1 MTGTHSRG
9 PRRHSSGPRRH
20 DHHARPR
27 PGIKRV
33 VHSSINDK
41 LSEKTLVQ
49 MPVKAP
55 DTIRII
61 PLGGVEEV
69 GKNMTV
75 IEYGDSIVIVDM
87 GFQFTDEDDTPG
99 VDYIIPDIKYL
110 EARKK
115 KIKALVVTHGHLDHI
130 GGIPYMLEKVGN
142 PPIYTRRFSA
152 AFIRKR
158 QEEFPHL
165 PPLTIHEVE
174 IENRIK
180 VGDDFYMRFYRV
192 THTVP
197 DAMGVIFETPYG
209 NVVFTG
215 DLKVDHDNQVPLEHE
230 QEVFKKLSKENNL
243 MLLSDS
249 TNADNPGWSFSE
261 HFVHESLK
269 KVIEETPGRL
279 IIGTF
284 ASLLERVLFI
294 IEYAEKLGK
303 KVVIDGRSMKTNVAI
318 AKEIGYLKEHRE
330 TVIPVEDIDNY
341 PANKIVVIATGAQG
355 EEFAALMRMGTGK
368 HKKIKLTAADTVML
382 SSSVIPGNEK
392 NVQWL
397 RDNLARCGAKLIH
410 YRIANVHAGGHAWKD
425 ELAWVYRMINPKFF
439 IPIHGGHYFLRV
451 HGDIAHESGTPREN
465 IIIPDNGTIVEI
477 YDKGTKVRRLKDSAS
492 TGDVMI
498 DALGTGDVKE
508 VVIRDRQQLAQDGI
522 FVIFAMV
529 DMKTGKVV
537 KSPDIISRGFIYLKE
552 SQDLLREVRHIIR
565 RTIEET
571 ASNQRPINFDLIKT
585 AVREKVTKFLLQKT
599 GKRPIVL
606 PAIAE
611 V

>member
-1 MTGTHSRG
+1 MESKT
-9 PRRHSSGPRRH
+9 
-20 DHHARPR
+20 R
-27 PGIKRV
+27 PGGHRRPANRSSRSRNNNRSSPKKV
-33 VHSSINDK
+33 VHSSIRETKEAPSHDH
-41 LSEKTLVQ
+41 
-49 MPVKAP
+49 VKSP
-55 DTIRII
+55 DVIRII

-69 GKNMTV
+69 GKNMSL

-87 GFQFTDEDDTPG
+87 GFQFTDEDETPG
-99 VDYIIPDIKYL
+99 VDYIIPDTKYL

-115 KIKALVVTHGHLDHI
+115 KIKAIAITHGHLDHI
-130 GGIPYMLEKVGN
+130 GGIPYMIEKVGN

-174 IENRIK
+174 VENRVRIS
-180 VGDDFYMRFYRV
+180 DDFYMRFFRV

-197 DAMGVIFETPYG
+197 DSMGVIFETPYG

-215 DLKVDHDNQVPLEHE
+215 DLKVDHDDQVPLAHE
-230 QEVFKKLSKENNL
+230 QESFGKLSAENNL

-261 HFVHESLK
+261 HFVQDSLK
-269 KVIEETPGRL
+269 KVIDEAPGRL

-284 ASLLERVLFI
+284 ASLLERVMFI

-330 TVIPVEDIDNY
+330 TVIPIEDIDNY
-341 PANKIVVIATGAQG
+341 PTNKIIVIATGAQG

-368 HKKIKLTAADTVML
+368 HKKIKLTPEDTVML
-382 SSSVIPGNEK
+382 SSSVIPGNERS
-392 NVQWL
+392 VQWL
-397 RDNLARCGAKLIH
+397 RDNLARNGVKLIH
-410 YRIANVHAGGHAWKD
+410 YRIATVHAGGHAWKD
-425 ELAWVYRMINPKFF
+425 ELGWVYRMIKPKFF
-439 IPIHGGHYFLRV
+439 MPIHGHHYFLRV
-451 HGDIAHESGTPREN
+451 HGEIAQEAGTPKEN
-465 IIIPDNGTIVEI
+465 IIVPDNGTIVEI
-477 YDKGTKVRRLKDSAS
+477 YDKGTKIRRLKDLAS
-492 TGDVMI
+492 TGDVMV
-498 DALGTGDVKE
+498 DALGTGDVKD
-508 VVIRDRQQLAQDGI
+508 VVIRDRQQLSQEGI

-537 KSPDIISRGFIYLKE
+537 KSPDILSRGFIYLKE
-552 SQDLLREVRHIIR
+552 SQELLREARHIIR
-565 RTIEET
+565 RTIEEST
-571 ASNQRPINFDLIKT
+571 ANMNPLNFDYIKNNL
-585 AVREKVTKFLLQKT
+585 REKIGRFLLQKT

>member
-1 MTGTHSRG
+1 MDSKSRPATHNRRPVHRSTRGHTSSRG
-9 PRRHSSGPRRH
+9 P
-20 DHHARPR
+20 
-27 PGIKRV
+27 IKKV
-33 VHSSINDK
+33 VHSSIRDAGAHSPEHPK
-41 LSEKTLVQ
+41 S
-49 MPVKAP
+49 P

-69 GKNMTV
+69 GQNMSL
-75 IEYGDSIVIVDM
+75 IEFGDTIVIVDM
-87 GFQFTDEDDTPG
+87 GFQFTDEDETPG
-99 VDYIIPDIKYL
+99 VDYIIPDTKYL

-115 KIKALVVTHGHLDHI
+115 KIKAIVITHGHLDHI
-130 GGIPYMLEKVGN
+130 GGIPYMIEKVGN

-152 AFIRKR
+152 AFIKKR

-174 IENRIK
+174 MEHRVPLGEN
-180 VGDDFYMRFYRV
+180 FSMRFFRV

-209 NVVFTG
+209 NVIFTG
-215 DLKVDHDNQVPLEHE
+215 DLKVDHDEQIPLEYE
-230 QEVFKKLSKENNL
+230 QEVFGKLSKENNL

-269 KVIEETPGRL
+269 KVIEDAPGRL

-294 IEYAEKLGK
+294 IEFAEKLGK

-330 TVIPVEDIDNY
+330 TVIPIEDIDNY
-341 PANKIVVIATGAQG
+341 PANKIIVLATGAQG

-368 HKKIKLTAADTVML
+368 HKKIKLTSADTIML
-382 SSSVIPGNEK
+382 SSSVIPGNER

-397 RDNLARCGAKLIH
+397 RDNISRTGAKIIH

-439 IPIHGGHYFLRV
+439 IPIHGNHYFLKV
-451 HGDIAHESGTPREN
+451 HGEIAENSGTPKEN
-465 IIIPDNGTIVEI
+465 IVIPDNGTIVEI
-477 YDKGTKVRRLKDSAS
+477 YDKGTKIRRLKDSAS
-492 TGDVMI
+492 TGDVMV
-498 DALGTGDVKE
+498 DALGTGDVKD
-508 VVIRDRQQLAQDGI
+508 VVIRDRQQLSQEGI

-529 DMKTGKVV
+529 DTKTGKVV
-537 KSPDIISRGFIYLKE
+537 KSPDILSRGFIYLKE
-552 SQDLLREVRHIIR
+552 SQDLLREARHIIR
-565 RTIEET
+565 KTIEEST
-571 ASNQRPINFDLIKT
+571 VNMHPLNFDYVKNNL
-585 AVREKVTKFLLQKT
+585 REKIGRFLLQKT